1 MRSNPVVVIT
11 GLALALALVH
21 AAGAAKIYKWTDEK
35 GVTHYGEVIPPEY
48 KDQAAQEMSTHGITL
63 RKWDAAV
70 ANPTT
75 PEQRKATEEKAV
87 REREEK
93 QRAFEQRRR
102 DLALMNTYTSAQ
114 EIDDARDRTL
124 QLPSQA
130 IRGLEPRL
138 KKSQDRLAGLE
149 QQAGTLAKAGKRV
162 PDGLQADIADQ
173 KLEVETIQAEIERH
187 KAQIELIKA
196 KYEQDKKRYLEVT
209 QR

>member
-1 MRSNPVVVIT
+1 MRANPFVIAA
-11 GLALALALVH
+11 GLAFVLAWVDAVV
-21 AAGAAKIYKWTDEK
+21 AAKIFKWTDEN

-48 KDQAAQEMSTHGITL
+48 KDQAAQEMSPHGITL
-63 RKWDAAV
+63 RKLDAVSA
-70 ANPTT
+70 TIT
-75 PEQRKATEEKAV
+75 PEQRKAAEEKTA

-102 DLALMNTYTSAQ
+102 DVALVNTYTSAQ
-114 EIDDARDRTL
+114 EIDAARERTL

-138 KKSQDRLAGLE
+138 KKAQDRLTSVE
-149 QQAGTLAKAGKRV
+149 QQAAGLVKAGKRV
-162 PDGLQADIADQ
+162 PEAVESDIADQ
-173 KLEVETIQAEIERH
+173 KIEVDTIRAEIERN
-187 KAQIELIKA
+187 KTQIEIIKS

>member
-1 MRSNPVVVIT
+1 MQANPVVVVA
-11 GLALALALVH
+11 GLALTLALAD
-21 AAGAAKIYKWTDEK
+21 AAAAAKIYKWTDER

-48 KDQAAQEMSTHGITL
+48 KDQAAQEMSPHGITL
-63 RKWDAAV
+63 RKLDAVSA
-70 ANPTT
+70 TIT
-75 PEQRKATEEKAV
+75 PEQRKAAEEKTA

-102 DLALMNTYTSAQ
+102 DVALVNTYTSAQ
-114 EIDDARDRTL
+114 EIDAARERTL

-138 KKSQDRLAGLE
+138 KKAQDRLTSVE
-149 QQAGTLAKAGKRV
+149 QQAAGLVKAGKRV
-162 PDGLQADIADQ
+162 PEAVESDIADQ
-173 KLEVETIQAEIERH
+173 KIEVDTIRAEIERN
-187 KAQIELIKA
+187 KTQIEIIKS

>member
-1 MRSNPVVVIT
+1 MQANPVVIVA
-11 GLALALALVH
+11 GLALTLALAD
-21 AAGAAKIYKWTDEK
+21 AAAAAKIYKWTDER

-48 KDQAAQEMSTHGITL
+48 KDQAAQEMSPHGITL
-63 RKWDAAV
+63 RKLDAVSA
-70 ANPTT
+70 TIT
-75 PEQRKATEEKAV
+75 PEQRKAAEEKTA

-102 DLALMNTYTSAQ
+102 DVALVNTYTSAQ
-114 EIDDARDRTL
+114 EIDAARERTL

-138 KKSQDRLAGLE
+138 KKAQDRLTSVE
-149 QQAGTLAKAGKRV
+149 QQAAGLVKAGKRV
-162 PDGLQADIADQ
+162 PEAVESDIADQ
-173 KLEVETIQAEIERH
+173 KIEVDTIRAEIERN
-187 KAQIELIKA
+187 KTQIEIIKS

>member
-1 MRSNPVVVIT
+1 MQANPVVVVA
-11 GLALALALVH
+11 GLALTLALAD
-21 AAGAAKIYKWTDEK
+21 AAAAAKIYKWTDER

-48 KDQAAQEMSTHGITL
+48 KDQAAQEMSPHGITL
-63 RKWDAAV
+63 RKLDAVSA
-70 ANPTT
+70 TLT
-75 PEQRKATEEKAV
+75 PEQRKAAEEKTA

-102 DLALMNTYTSAQ
+102 DVALVNTYTSAQ
-114 EIDDARDRTL
+114 EIDAARERTL

-138 KKSQDRLAGLE
+138 KKAQDRLTSVE
-149 QQAGTLAKAGKRV
+149 QQAAGLVKAGKRV
-162 PDGLQADIADQ
+162 PEAVESDIADQ
-173 KLEVETIQAEIERH
+173 KIEVDTIRAEIERN
-187 KAQIELIKA
+187 KTQIEIIKS

>member
-1 MRSNPVVVIT
+1 MQANPVVVVA
-11 GLALALALVH
+11 GLALTLALAD
-21 AAGAAKIYKWTDEK
+21 AAAAAKIYKWTDER

-48 KDQAAQEMSTHGITL
+48 KDQAAQEMSPHGITL
-63 RKWDAAV
+63 RKLDAVSA
-70 ANPTT
+70 TLT
-75 PEQRKATEEKAV
+75 PEQRKAAEEKAA

-102 DLALMNTYTSAQ
+102 DVALVNTYTSAQ
-114 EIDDARDRTL
+114 EIDAARERTL

-138 KKSQDRLAGLE
+138 KKAQDRLTSVE
-149 QQAGTLAKAGKRV
+149 QQAAGLVKAGKRV
-162 PDGLQADIADQ
+162 PEAVESDIADQ
-173 KLEVETIQAEIERH
+173 KIEVDTIRAEIERN
-187 KAQIELIKA
+187 KTQIEIIKS